1 MPFTETGK
9 WHLHTITRGNTEET
23 QKETHTARAN
33 SPAAEDVCVSV
44 LYEEDYYDFARAQPA
59 FTTPDAWARMHWDKR
74 DREYLVGEWKQWTLE
89 QARQDGRVEKEPE
102 PLDFIQC
109 VAHVEAIRIIIRE
122 IDIFR
127 VINALDAENSV
138 KERVRAHFEREN

>member
-44 LYEEDYYDFARAQPA
+44 LYEEDYYDFARAQPS

-74 DREYLVGEWKQWTLE
+74 DRDFFVGEWKLY
-89 QARQDGRVEKEPE
+89 QAGRAEKEPE

-109 VAHVEAIRIIIRE
+109 VTHVEAMRKIIRE
-122 IDIFR
+122 IDIF
-127 VINALDAENSV
+127 VLINALNAENS
-138 KERVRAHFEREN
+138 